1 MRQRCSVLLYSYCLG
16 ASFVLPQLAKQ
27 VTMIQA
33 LDRISL
39 ELADM
44 KASAAV
50 RGSLLQARLEEVREN
65 CVLFILKVLPCPILV
80 NSRHPCH
87 ASQLLTDTMVPLMY
101 DTSVVAGRITA
112 SNCRVSSF
120 LYHSRE
126 MLCRT
131 YSTDKAL
138 PGLILSSVLSLL
150 LFSTC
155 PPPPILCS
163 SSR

>member
-50 RGSLLQARLEEVREN
+50 RGSILQARLEEV
-65 CVLFILKVLPCPILV
+65 
-80 NSRHPCH
+80 
-87 ASQLLTDTMVPLMY
+87 
-101 DTSVVAGRITA
+101 
-112 SNCRVSSF
+112 
-120 LYHSRE
+120 
-126 MLCRT
+126 
-131 YSTDKAL
+131 
-138 PGLILSSVLSLL
+138 
-150 LFSTC
+150 
-155 PPPPILCS
+155 
-163 SSR
+163 

>member
-1 MRQRCSVLLYSYCLG
+1 
-16 ASFVLPQLAKQ
+16 
-27 VTMIQA
+27 MIQA

-65 CVLFILKVLPCPILV
+65 CALFPLSPILV

-87 ASQLLTDTMVPLMY
+87 TPQLLTDTMVPLMY

-126 MLCRT
+126 M
-131 YSTDKAL
+131 
-138 PGLILSSVLSLL
+138 
-150 LFSTC
+150 
-155 PPPPILCS
+155 
-163 SSR
+163 